1 MTNFCVHV
9 FGLALALL
17 ASFCNSVHSSALNE
31 HHVALFV
38 FGDSLFDAG
47 NNNYINTTN
56 DYRANFRPY
65 GETSFPY
72 PTGRFSDGF
81 LIPDFIAKF
90 AKLPLVPAYF
100 RVKHGPFING
110 VNFASAGAGSLAE
123 TFSGMVIDLKTQL
136 GYFKKVSGHLKQEL
150 GTERTKELLSNAVY
164 MFNIGSN
171 DYVSTLVS
179 NSSLFS
185 SHTKKEYVDMVIGN
199 FTTVIEE
206 IYKEGGR
213 KFVFF
218 SVGNIGCAPLARAL
232 NIQQTN
238 SSGCLG
244 SLQTLANMHNEALQN
259 MITNLNK
266 NLQGFKY
273 SHFDFF
279 AFATYVFNNPS
290 KYGFKDTKTACC
302 GSGPFRGFP
311 SCGGKRQ
318 IKEYELCSNVE
329 DYLFFDY
336 AHASEKTY
344 RLSATELWEG
354 TTYVAPNNVKLLFQL

>member
-1 MTNFCVHV
+1 MANSCVHV

-90 AKLPLVPAYF
+90 AKLPLVPAFF

-123 TFSGMVIDLKTQL
+123 TFPG
-136 GYFKKVSGHLKQEL
+136 KVAGIFQESFRTFEAKSWGL
-150 GTERTKELLSNAVY
+150 RETKELLSNAVY

-199 FTTVIEE
+199 FTTVIE
-206 IYKEGGR
+206 
-213 KFVFF
+213 
-218 SVGNIGCAPLARAL
+218 
-232 NIQQTN
+232 
-238 SSGCLG
+238 
-244 SLQTLANMHNEALQN
+244 
-259 MITNLNK
+259 
-266 NLQGFKY
+266 
-273 SHFDFF
+273 
-279 AFATYVFNNPS
+279 
-290 KYGFKDTKTACC
+290 TKLEWGMT
-302 GSGPFRGFP
+302 P
-311 SCGGKRQ
+311 
-318 IKEYELCSNVE
+318 V
-329 DYLFFDY
+329 
-336 AHASEKTY
+336 
-344 RLSATELWEG
+344 WG
-354 TTYVAPNNVKLLFQL
+354 TTPEEGMTPVQGTTLVDEMTMEEEIASD